1 VVLIQWDRVEQ
12 TKTRCRC
19 KRAAVGLVGRV
30 EAEVTAANTEV
41 VEEVEKMVEL
51 EGIVVVE
58 TEASEVG
65 VVAEA
70 EKEQFQTW
78 GPTRASKLLQLG
90 QLCFRLGK
98 VSAWRQVQQRK
109 PTVTVHRQL
118 GKRKIHQSYK

>member
-1 VVLIQWDRVEQ
+1 M
-12 TKTRCRC
+12 
-19 KRAAVGLVGRV
+19 GLVGRV